1 MAERNSTNSNVSGM
15 SGEKSAS
22 WLTFPI
28 HERLSG
34 PDASQLLRRVEHS
47 CQKLEAMTQTGQ
59 EAEKARARLALKAYN
74 RTVELLDHIRS
85 RQEEMRSAS
94 K

>member
-1 MAERNSTNSNVSGM
+1 MPEKNSPNHNMPGM
-15 SGEKSAS
+15 SGERGAS

-34 PDASQLLRRVEHS
+34 PDASQLLRKIDHTY
-47 CQKLEAMTQTGQ
+47 QKLEAITQTGQ
-59 EAEKARARLALKAYN
+59 AADKARAQLVLKAYS
-74 RTVELLDHIRS
+74 RTLELLDHIRYL
-85 RQEEMRSAS
+85 QEEMGHAS